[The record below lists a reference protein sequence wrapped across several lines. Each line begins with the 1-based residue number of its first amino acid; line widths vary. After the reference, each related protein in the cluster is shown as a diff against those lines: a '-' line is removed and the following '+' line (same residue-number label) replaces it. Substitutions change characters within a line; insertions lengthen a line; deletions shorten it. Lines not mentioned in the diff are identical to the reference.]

1 MDLIVYSLLNK
12 KITNIKDTV
21 DNLTIQA
28 TELPEAVGGV
38 STLEINTE
46 YYLGTQTELNLAFP
60 TSAADAGDWC
70 FICFIAGTNATIE
83 LDNNCAGD
91 TEIELEANKTYEIL
105 ATFNGTNWVV
115 NYLCY

>member
-28 TELPEAVGGV
+28 AELPEAVGGV

-60 TSAADAGDWC
+60 TSSADAGDWV
-70 FICFIAGTNATIE
+70 FICFVAGTDAIIE
-83 LDNNCAGD
+83 LDNNCVGD
-91 TEIELEANKTYEIL
+91 VDVELEIGKTYEFL
-105 ATFNGTNWVV
+105 VTYNGTNWVV
-115 NYLCY
+115 SYLCY